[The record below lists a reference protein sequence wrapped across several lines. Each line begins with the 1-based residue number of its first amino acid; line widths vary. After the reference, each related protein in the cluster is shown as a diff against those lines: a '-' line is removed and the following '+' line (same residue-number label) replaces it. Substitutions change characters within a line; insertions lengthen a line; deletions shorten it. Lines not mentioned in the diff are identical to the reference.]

1 MAIALAVAGILAV
14 CLAAAALG
22 FKAFSIHRAQRVA
35 EVNQAFADQALSAD
49 GAARPPA
56 ESRAAERREARDKSR
71 LGQRLAAA
79 DLDIGAGQWLAGSAA
94 LALACGLA
102 AGAGFSNYFIGL
114 AAALAAL
121 MAPSMLLR
129 ALAARV
135 TERFSEEFAASLP
148 QIAANMRSGLTPERA
163 MSAVARHAS
172 EPLRGELS
180 RVVRELSFGSSLD
193 RSLYAMAARTES
205 KDVKLI
211 ATAVELQRETG
222 GNLADV
228 FETVADKI
236 QSRLKLRRHI
246 KSITSPAR
254 MSRWI
259 LAALP
264 WVVMFTTL
272 FSAEGAAEFWRS
284 AAGIVVICIT
294 IVLEIVGVWLMSRI
308 CDMKLD

>member
-1 MAIALAVAGILAV
+1 MAIAIAAAGIVIV
-14 CLAAAALG
+14 CLACAALG

-35 EVNQAFADQALSAD
+35 EVNQALAEAALSAD
-49 GAARPPA
+49 GAPRPPA
-56 ESRAAERREARDKSR
+56 ESRAAQRREERDKSR

-79 DLDIGAGQWLAGSAA
+79 DLDIGAGQWMAGSLA
-94 LALACGLA
+94 LALVCGLA
-102 AGAGFSNYFIGL
+102 AGAGFSNYFIGF
-114 AAALAAL
+114 AAALLAL
-121 MAPSMLLR
+121 LVPSMLLR
-129 ALAARV
+129 ARAAHV
-135 TERFSEEFAASLP
+135 AERFCEEFAAALP

-163 MSAVARHAS
+163 ISAVARHAS

-193 RSLYAMAARTES
+193 RSLHAMAARTES

-236 QSRLKLRRHI
+236 QTRLKLRRHI

-284 AAGIVVICIT
+284 AAGIVVICVVV
-294 IVLEIVGVWLMSRI
+294 VLEAIGVWLMSRI

>member
-1 MAIALAVAGILAV
+1 MAIAIAAAGIVIV
-14 CLAAAALG
+14 CLACAALG

-35 EVNQAFADQALSAD
+35 EVNQALAEAALSAD

-56 ESRAAERREARDKSR
+56 ESRAAQRREERDKSR
-71 LGQRLAAA
+71 RGQRLAAA
-79 DLDIGAGQWLAGSAA
+79 DLDIGAGQWMAGSLA
-94 LALACGLA
+94 LALVCGLA
-102 AGAGFSNYFIGL
+102 AGAGFSNYFIGF
-114 AAALAAL
+114 AAALLAL
-121 MAPSMLLR
+121 LVPSMLLR
-129 ALAARV
+129 ARAAHV
-135 TERFSEEFAASLP
+135 AERFSEEFAAALP

-163 MSAVARHAS
+163 ISAVGRHAS

-180 RVVRELSFGSSLD
+180 HVVRELSFGSSLD
-193 RSLYAMAARTES
+193 RSLHALAARTES

-236 QSRLKLRRHI
+236 QTRLKLRRHI

-284 AAGIVVICIT
+284 AAGIVVICVVV
-294 IVLEIVGVWLMSRI
+294 VLEAIGVWLMSRI

>member
-1 MAIALAVAGILAV
+1 MAIAIAAAGIVIV
-14 CLAAAALG
+14 CLACAALG

-35 EVNQAFADQALSAD
+35 EVNQALAEAALSAD

-56 ESRAAERREARDKSR
+56 ESRAAQRREERDKSR

-79 DLDIGAGQWLAGSAA
+79 DLDIGAGQWMAGSLA
-94 LALACGLA
+94 LALVCGLA
-102 AGAGFSNYFIGL
+102 AGAGFSNYFIGF
-114 AAALAAL
+114 AAALLAL
-121 MAPSMLLR
+121 LVPSMLLR
-129 ALAARV
+129 ARAAHV
-135 TERFSEEFAASLP
+135 AERFSEEFAAALP

-163 MSAVARHAS
+163 ISAVGRHAS

-180 RVVRELSFGSSLD
+180 HVVRELSFGSSLD
-193 RSLYAMAARTES
+193 RSLHAMAARTES

-236 QSRLKLRRHI
+236 QTRLKLRRHI

-284 AAGIVVICIT
+284 AAGIVVICVVV
-294 IVLEIVGVWLMSRI
+294 VLEAIGVWLMSRI

>member
-1 MAIALAVAGILAV
+1 MGAAIATAGLILV
-14 CLAAAALG
+14 CLASAALG
-22 FKAFSIHRAQRVA
+22 FKALSTYRAQRVA
-35 EVNQAFADQALSAD
+35 EVNEAFAEQALSAD
-49 GAARPPA
+49 GSARPPA
-56 ESRAAERREARDKSR
+56 ESRAAARREARDKSY
-71 LGQRLAAA
+71 LGKRLAAA
-79 DLDIGAGQWLAGSAA
+79 DLDIGPGQWLAGSAA

-102 AGAGFSNYFIGL
+102 AGTGFSNWFIGL

-121 MAPSMLLR
+121 MVPSMLLR
-129 ALAARV
+129 ARAARV

-163 MSAVARHAS
+163 IGAVARHCG

-193 RSLYAMAARTES
+193 RSLHAMAARTES

-228 FETVADKI
+228 FETVAEKI

-254 MSRWI
+254 LSRWI

-264 WVVMFTTL
+264 WVVMFTT
-272 FSAEGAAEFWRS
+272 FFTAEGAAEFWRS
-284 AAGIVVICIT
+284 TPGIVVVCIT
-294 IVLEIVGVWLMSRI
+294 ALLEVLGVWLMSRI
-308 CDMKLD
+308 CDMKLE

>member
-1 MAIALAVAGILAV
+1 MAIAIAAAGLVIV
-14 CLAAAALG
+14 CLACAALG

-35 EVNQAFADQALSAD
+35 EVNQALAEAALSAD

-56 ESRAAERREARDKSR
+56 ESRAAQRREERDKSR

-79 DLDIGAGQWLAGSAA
+79 DLDIGAGQWMAGSLA
-94 LALACGLA
+94 LALVCGLA
-102 AGAGFSNYFIGL
+102 AGAGFSNYFIGF
-114 AAALAAL
+114 AAALLAL
-121 MAPSMLLR
+121 LVPSMLLR
-129 ALAARV
+129 ARAAHV
-135 TERFSEEFAASLP
+135 AERFSEEFAAALP

-163 MSAVARHAS
+163 ISAVGRHAS

-180 RVVRELSFGSSLD
+180 HVVRELSFGSSLD
-193 RSLYAMAARTES
+193 RSLHAMAARTES

-236 QSRLKLRRHI
+236 QTRLKLRRHI

-284 AAGIVVICIT
+284 AAGIVVICVVV
-294 IVLEIVGVWLMSRI
+294 VLEAIGVWLMSRI